1 MKLYHG
7 GLLKIEQPQLIE
19 PSVLRTCDFGSGFYT
34 TTDLEQAKRWAK
46 IRQTRDRVST
56 GYVSIYEVPDDLLE
70 VVDLKRLIFAFA
82 STEWLSFVMSNRT
95 NRAFNHDYD
104 LVAGPVANDRVYA
117 TLTLFETD
125 QLSIEETVHR
135 LKTYTLVN
143 QVLFHTE
150 KALRKLI
157 YLASEKTQ

>member
-1 MKLYHG
+1 LYHG

-46 IRQTRDRVST
+46 IRQTRDRVSA
-56 GYVSIYEVPDDLLE
+56 GHVSIYEAPDDLLE
-70 VVDLKRLIFAFA
+70 ATDLKRLIFASA

-117 TLTLFETD
+117 TLTLFETE
-125 QLSIEETVHR
+125 QLSIEETIHR

-150 KALRKLI
+150 KALRKLR
-157 YLASEKTQ
+157 YLASEKIQ

>member
-7 GLLKIEQPQLIE
+7 GLLKIEKPQLIA

-34 TTDLEQAKRWAK
+34 TTDLEQARRWVK

-56 GYVSIYEVPDDLLE
+56 GHVSIYEVPEDLLE
-70 VVDLKRLIFAFA
+70 AADLKRLVFTSA
-82 STEWLSFVMSNRT
+82 STDWLSFVMSNRT
-95 NRAFNHDYD
+95 NRAFNHNYD

-117 TLTLFETD
+117 TLTLFETE

-150 KALRKLI
+150 KALQKLRFFG
-157 YLASEKTQ
+157 SEEIQ

>member
-1 MKLYHG
+1 MRLYHG
-7 GLLKIEQPQLIE
+7 GLLKVEKPQLIE
-19 PSVLRTCDFGSGFYT
+19 PSNLRTCDFGSGFYT
-34 TTDLEQAKRWAK
+34 TTDLEQARRWAK

-56 GYVSIYEVPDDLLE
+56 GHVSIYEVSEDLLE
-70 VVDLKRLIFAFA
+70 AADLKRLIFTSA

-95 NRAFNHDYD
+95 NRAFNHNYD

-117 TLTLFETD
+117 TLTLFETE

-150 KALRKLI
+150 KALQKLK
-157 YLASEKTQ
+157 YLASEEI